1 MISTFD
7 NCILL
12 NAILKNSILA
22 DDEDTNYLYALQQLD
37 LQIVGEY
44 YVRST
49 KVIQK
54 MREVGAD
61 NEDSW
66 TEIDTLYVNDIV
78 QQIKEQNFN
87 ELVPMIRNMV
97 ENLEVKY
104 GVN

>member
-1 MISTFD
+1 MTSTFD

-12 NAILKNSILA
+12 NAILKNNILA

>member
-1 MISTFD
+1 MTSTFD

-22 DDEDTNYLYALQQLD
+22 DDEDTNYLYELQQLD

>member
-1 MISTFD
+1 MTSTFD

>member
-1 MISTFD
+1 MTSTFD

-12 NAILKNSILA
+12 NAILKNNTLA

-44 YVRST
+44 YVRSA
-49 KVIQK
+49 KVIHK
-54 MREVGAD
+54 MREIGAD
-61 NEDSW
+61 NETSW

-97 ENLEVKY
+97 ESLESQY

>member
-12 NAILKNSILA
+12 NAILKNNILA